1 MKKLKTSAEFFLNEA
16 RSITKIS
23 KELADITAKMK
34 DLAAEFYQFRSQG
47 AYAERLEEIK
57 SELRDLTPKKKA
69 LMAELDN
76 SIAGKDRNIELDIK
90 ESNNE
95 DELTES
101 ADKWTLYVDGEKI
114 KTFNSKKAAVTAYN
128 KVVNSDDS
136 TWDKAT
142 IKVGSDLYES
152 TTNEAKFNRLPRK
165 LDVMWDLKNTISSMF
180 FKHSRGDDYD
190 QDEMKSIESNIKD
203 IKKAVKAFSNAD
215 DVKGTEYEVLESA
228 LTEAKFNRLP
238 RGLDAIQDLKNSVR
252 HMSDRYDKG
261 YDYSPVEM
269 KSIESN
275 IKDIKK
281 AVKAFSNADDVK
293 GTEYEVLESTINEGV
308 TVFEKDLE
316 TMIKEIKQGYGWIDP
331 EYAMH
336 TWEAISN
343 SVPFDLVKFEIYKQL
358 ISAKLLAIASE
369 DNEEEAGKYI
379 KSIKELGKIFP
390 SLGIKESVV
399 TESND
404 TIEEGTADFMAR
416 FKKTNIILKK
426 GYDHLSDEEL
436 NKVYT
441 EVGELVTDNNLK
453 VKEVNVVFE
462 SEVSEARTIQTKR
475 RYTESHPASSVGK
488 TAKIRNKILE
498 AIKDGRMTQ
507 SEFDRVVKEMS
518 SDHKRWMKRN
528 SNLFNVSEDG
538 ISLSG
543 FGQKILKGIT
553 VNEIV
558 VTESFESFSNSL
570 NDTKE

>member
-152 TTNEAKFNRLPRK
+152 TTNEGKFNRLPRK

-203 IKKAVKAFSNAD
+203 IKKAVKTFSNAD

-228 LTEAKFNRLP
+228 LTEAIEVTQDMWDNDWKLKKVFGKEYDANFKKRLEAA
-238 RGLDAIQDLKNSVR
+238 GSKAKNDD
-252 HMSDRYDKG
+252 MA
-261 YDYSPVEM
+261 ETW
-269 KSIESN
+269 
-275 IKDIKK
+275 
-281 AVKAFSNADDVK
+281 AFKN
-293 GTEYEVLESTINEGV
+293 
-308 TVFEKDLE
+308 F
-316 TMIKEIKQGYGWIDP
+316 
-331 EYAMH
+331 
-336 TWEAISN
+336 
-343 SVPFDLVKFEIYKQL
+343 KQL
-358 ISAKLLAIASE
+358 PNKSE
-369 DNEEEAGKYI
+369 GMTIDE
-379 KSIKELGKIFP
+379 SIVAEK
-390 SLGIKESVV
+390 
-399 TESND
+399 
-404 TIEEGTADFMAR
+404 
-416 FKKTNIILKK
+416 
-426 GYDHLSDEEL
+426 
-436 NKVYT
+436 
-441 EVGELVTDNNLK
+441 
-453 VKEVNVVFE
+453 
-462 SEVSEARTIQTKR
+462 RTIQTKR
-475 RYTESHPASSVGK
+475 HYTENHPAVSVGK
-488 TAKIRNKILE
+488 AAKIRNKILE

-553 VNEIV
+553 VNENIV
-558 VTESFESFSNSL
+558 NESFKSFTNSL
-570 NDTKE
+570 DE

>member
-203 IKKAVKAFSNAD
+203 IKKAVKTFNNAE
-215 DVKGTEYEVLESA
+215 DVKGTEYEL
-228 LTEAKFNRLP
+228 
-238 RGLDAIQDLKNSVR
+238 
-252 HMSDRYDKG
+252 
-261 YDYSPVEM
+261 
-269 KSIESN
+269 
-275 IKDIKK
+275 
-281 AVKAFSNADDVK
+281 
-293 GTEYEVLESTINEGV
+293 LESTINEGNNDNIVVASVFADKRIYIWQYDSYSSMDAGFFGDSYRGKQSSVKTDVKTFSKIEDADKYANKLFKSKNNWDKISTLKMFKESAINEGV
-308 TVFEKDLE
+308 TAFEKDLE
-316 TMIKEIKQGYGWIDP
+316 TMIKEIKRGYGWIDP
-331 EYAMH
+331 EFAMH

-343 SVPFDLVKFEIYKQL
+343 SVPFDLVKDEIYKQL
-358 ISAKLLAIASE
+358 ISAKLLATASE

-379 KSIKELGKIFP
+379 KSLKEIQ
-390 SLGIKESVV
+390 ESV
-399 TESND
+399 
-404 TIEEGTADFMAR
+404 
-416 FKKTNIILKK
+416 
-426 GYDHLSDEEL
+426 
-436 NKVYT
+436 
-441 EVGELVTDNNLK
+441 
-453 VKEVNVVFE
+453 
-462 SEVSEARTIQTKR
+462 VSEARTIQTKR

-543 FGQKILKGIT
+543 FGRKILKGIT
-553 VNEIV
+553 VNETV

>member
-1 MKKLKTSAEFFLNEA
+1 MKKLKNSDEFLNEA

-23 KELADITAKMK
+23 KELADITSKMK
-34 DLAAEFYQFRSQG
+34 DLATEYYDIRSQG
-47 AYAERLEEIK
+47 DQVDRIEAIK
-57 SELRDLTPKKKA
+57 DELRDLTPKKKA
-69 LMAELDN
+69 LLAELDK
-76 SIAGKDRNIELDIK
+76 SVSGKDRNIELDIK

-95 DELTES
+95 DE
-101 ADKWTLYVDGEKI
+101 
-114 KTFNSKKAAVTAYN
+114 
-128 KVVNSDDS
+128 
-136 TWDKAT
+136 
-142 IKVGSDLYES
+142 
-152 TTNEAKFNRLPRK
+152 
-165 LDVMWDLKNTISSMF
+165 
-180 FKHSRGDDYD
+180 
-190 QDEMKSIESNIKD
+190 
-203 IKKAVKAFSNAD
+203 
-215 DVKGTEYEVLESA
+215 